1 MSMRT
6 LIVDDEAVA
15 RRRVRRLLQGEQDIE
30 ILGECGD
37 GRTAVDEIASS
48 RPDLVL
54 LDVQMPELDGFE
66 VVRRIRQS
74 PLPELVFVTAF
85 DRYAIRAFD
94 VHAIDYLLKP
104 FTRERFRL
112 ALDRARDRLRRRTQ
126 DAGVA
131 ALVAELRARPRYLS
145 RVPVR
150 SRGRVVL
157 LPVEAIDSVQASD
170 NYVTLRAGGRE
181 HLLRE
186 TLASLERQ
194 LDPDR
199 FVRIHRSALVQIDRI
214 AELYPASHGDME
226 VRLHDGTRLTL
237 SRTCRER
244 VERVLGRTL

>member
-1 MSMRT
+1 
-6 LIVDDEAVA
+6 
-15 RRRVRRLLQGEQDIE
+15 
-30 ILGECGD
+30 
-37 GRTAVDEIASS
+37 
-48 RPDLVL
+48 
-54 LDVQMPELDGFE
+54 
-66 VVRRIRQS
+66 VRRIRQS

-112 ALDRARDRLRRRTQ
+112 ALDRSRDRIRRRTQ

-131 ALVAELRARPRYLS
+131 ALVAELRGRPRYLT

-150 SRGRVVL
+150 SRGRVIL

-244 VERVLGRTL
+244 VERALGRAL